1 MTKEKKTEK
10 KRTTIYIPDD
20 LKWRMKEIAPKL
32 RITSDTKAVE
42 AALKFWVEQMEA
54 KFATKNHADQRKP
67 A

>member
-1 MTKEKKTEK
+1 MTKEKKAEK

-54 KFATKNHADQRKP
+54 KFAAQQAAPKRK
-67 A
+67 AV